1 MLENCTQCWRMIEEE
16 AVNTNIC
23 NKSELGLAWPGNL
36 PQVWGIRMKKA
47 NAKEI
52 VKGKSNFDL
61 RLQLI
66 IWGINSTV
74 QYHFS
79 SVSCHFALFSLAL
92 LQLHHN
98 NLNSA
103 ENTLLVLFSRHW
115 WRSLITSGY
124 TGEKSSSWIARLH
137 GSRFNLKLTQC
148 LRVCVCRSIS
158 SGLDRRPNRKV
169 FRLKFLFFFSLKL
182 DNFLRL
188 PFKMTVRSSSKI
200 AQKISVRTLKLRKN

>member
-79 SVSCHFALFSLAL
+79 SVSCHFALFLLAL

-148 LRVCVCRSIS
+148 LRVCVQIYFIWSWQAAEPKSLSSQIS
-158 SGLDRRPNRKV
+158 LS
-169 FRLKFLFFFSLKL
+169 FSLKL
-182 DNFLRL
+182 DNFSGL
-188 PFKMTVRSSSKI
+188 PFKMTVRSSSRI